1 MLALKKNVNVSV
13 SSAKAPHEAEE
24 NNVLKIRSKSNKDL
38 NLNNVQIVKNI
49 TKNNVKLIPFNKKE
63 NPTGKIKY
71 FPAASKEWN
80 NIIYYYNNN
89 YIKNFPVY
97 SLNLNKL
104 IRNYF
109 NLYLSHK
116 VMLIK
121 YKSSRV
127 KRLSLNKIFVSKSE
141 IKHTNSKAIITIYT
155 YNRERIS
162 LLKKIKNLIINRK
175 KWYSRMRRTTSYKI
189 QPIYYFLLLINR
201 VKKNYKNINNN
212 LYKNILKLIF
222 WKKLL
227 LFRRYK
233 LKLNLNKYKFEEKL
247 LYKLSK
253 LISKFFNKKVEFHII
268 NLKSIMFNTDIFTE
282 ILTLKLKKKRIN
294 TIRMMNIFLNK
305 AKLKSIHRLDRGR
318 IIKTVDQNIIANSY
332 KTDNVVSIVNNNN
345 MDKFLNKWYLLINLY
360 KLNKNLWNK
369 KNLVHVAHTCMG
381 LKNLRS
387 KLKLCVTASQRN
399 KIKNLQLLNYILFNK
414 IKYKDMAGIRLEIKG
429 RLTKRY
435 RADRAQ
441 FKVKWKGGLK
451 NIDSS
456 FRGLSGVKFRGYI
469 GSNVEYSLQ
478 TSKRRIGAFAVKG
491 WISGV

>member
-1 MLALKKNVNVSV
+1 MNKKLKEKNLNPSV
-13 SSAKAPHEAEE
+13 SSEFTQE
-24 NNVLKIRSKSNKDL
+24 NESGMRGKNNQDIV
-38 NLNNVQIVKNI
+38 LNNAQIVKNI
-49 TKNNVKLIPFNKKE
+49 TKNNAKLIPFNKKE
-63 NPTGKIKY
+63 NHTGEIKY
-71 FPAASKEWN
+71 FPAASKEWK

-97 SLNLNKL
+97 NINVNKL

-116 VMLIK
+116 IMLIK

-127 KRLSLNKIFVSKSE
+127 KRLSLNKIFISKSE

-162 LLKKIKNLIINRK
+162 LLKKIKKLIKNKRNWNWRLK
-175 KWYSRMRRTTSYKI
+175 NI
-189 QPIYYFLLLINR
+189 QPPYSFLLLIKR
-201 VKKNYKNINNN
+201 VKKIYRNINNN
-212 LYKNILKLIF
+212 LYKKILKLIF
-222 WKKLL
+222 WKKLIL
-227 LFRRYK
+227 LRRYK

-268 NLKSIMFNTDIFTE
+268 NLKSIIFNTDIFTE
-282 ILTLKLKKKRIN
+282 ILTLKLKKRRIKTIKMMNIILRKVKLKRIN
-294 TIRMMNIFLNK
+294 QLNR
-305 AKLKSIHRLDRGR
+305 SRV
-318 IIKTVDQNIIANSY
+318 IKTVDWNIIENRY
-332 KTDNVVSIVNNNN
+332 KTDNVISIINNNI
-345 MDKFLNKWYLLINLY
+345 DEFLNKWYHLINLY
-360 KLNKNLWNK
+360 KLNNNLWNK
-369 KNLVHVAHTCMG
+369 KNLVHVAHTCLG

-387 KLKLCVTASQRN
+387 KLNSKKFFTKDPLNSFWN
-399 KIKNLQLLNYILFNK
+399 KTKNKNLKLLNYILFNK

-456 FRGLSGVKFRGYI
+456 FRGLSGVKFRGFTN
-469 GSNVEYSLQ
+469 SNVEYSIR